1 LENHNKRLAR
11 RDYGTVEMTDLERH
25 DGKFVIAPK
34 RPTGTPEHLTVAG
47 SWPHDGPCRPDEVAL
62 LLIDFQS
69 DFIDADGYLAKVGG
83 DIKPAQEVVMKVK
96 PILEAARSAGFRVFH
111 TREGHRPSLA
121 DLSKYKKWR
130 SQRAGAEVG
139 ASSETGSKFLVRGS
153 PGWDITPELAPIEGE
168 EVIDGPGYDKFM
180 HTDLEHCLRC
190 AGVKYLIVAGLTT
203 EVCVSSTVRGATERG
218 FECLLV
224 TDGTAATEQNHLRPH
239 IDTMLV
245 EGGIFGSVADAHRVL
260 VAFGSM
266 GSASASDPPPTGGPE
281 APPRPPT
288 QAGDLERPSAE
299 QVPAGEDRE
308 KKVLQLQLKIAE
320 LELEA
325 KNRKLEA
332 VEEKTRELLAETAWK
347 SSSESV
353 TSSGVA

>member
-1 LENHNKRLAR
+1 M
-11 RDYGTVEMTDLERH
+11 EMTDLERH
-25 DGKFVIAPK
+25 DGKFVIVPT

-96 PILEAARSAGFRVFH
+96 PILEAARSAGVRVFH

-139 ASSETGSKFLVRGS
+139 ASSETGSMFLVRGS
-153 PGWDITPELAPIEGE
+153 PGWDITPKLAPIEGE

-203 EVCVSSTVRGATERG
+203 EVCVSSTIRGATERG

-224 TDGTAATEQNHLRPH
+224 TDGTAATEQNHHRTH

-245 EGGIFGSVADAHRVL
+245 EGGIFGSVADSHRVL

-266 GSASASDPPPTGGPE
+266 GSQVSAESQVSRDAIESREELIRAVDEVCKIMPKFVESILLEQIRDTLKNQIRE
-281 APPRPPT
+281 LREL
-288 QAGDLERPSAE
+288 DLER
-299 QVPAGEDRE
+299 
-308 KKVLQLQLKIAE
+308 
-320 LELEA
+320 
-325 KNRKLEA
+325 
-332 VEEKTRELLAETAWK
+332 
-347 SSSESV
+347 SEV
-353 TSSGVA
+353 